1 MLRAAL
7 AGLVLASFTLSA
19 SAETIRIAI
28 GTQDTTINCAAGGLL
43 IRELGLLDKYLPSAV
58 RTPRQSVNVPP
69 ASSIIGSSGAQ
80 SHKFITGSSITSARP
95 VATKT

>member
-28 GTQDTTINCAAGGLL
+28 GTQDTPINCAAGGLPP
-43 IRELGLLDKYLPSAV
+43 ENPLPRFAL
-58 RTPRQSVNVPP
+58 
-69 ASSIIGSSGAQ
+69 
-80 SHKFITGSSITSARP
+80 
-95 VATKT
+95 